1 MEKWHKEID
10 KVQGNVQEN
19 SEGIG
24 VPHHRFT
31 SNHYDTYS
39 IHQKAPEYRY
49 SWTNINKPKWCQLS
63 FGS

>member
-24 VPHHRFT
+24 VPHHHFT
-31 SNHYDTYS
+31 SKHYDTYS

-49 SWTNINKPKWCQLS
+49 S
-63 FGS
+63 